1 VLPAG
6 PVRVTEREQ
15 VPFAQE
21 PEACTLDVPRG
32 PVEVPERVQALASAM
47 AAIERAPASVDM
59 AMSFFM
65 VAVSLMDEGC
75 RCGSHARRLA
85 APCQP
90 DIAAEKRLISFCR
103 WNVTVCNNGASGL
116 ARRATLFRMRL

>member
-15 VPFAQE
+15 EPFAHD
-21 PEACTLDVPRG
+21 PVACTLDVPRG
-32 PVEVPERVQALASAM
+32 PVEVPERVQALASAT

-65 VAVSLMDEGC
+65 VAVSFG
-75 RCGSHARRLA
+75 
-85 APCQP
+85 
-90 DIAAEKRLISFCR
+90 
-103 WNVTVCNNGASGL
+103 
-116 ARRATLFRMRL
+116 

>member
-1 VLPAG
+1 
-6 PVRVTEREQ
+6 
-15 VPFAQE
+15 
-21 PEACTLDVPRG
+21 
-32 PVEVPERVQALASAM
+32 M

-65 VAVSLMDEGC
+65 VAVSLMGEGC
-75 RCGSHARRLA
+75 RCGSHARRLR

-90 DIAAEKRLISFCR
+90 AIAAEKQLISFCR

-116 ARRATLFRMRL
+116 ARRATLSRIRP

>member
-15 VPFAQE
+15 EPLAQL

-32 PVEVPERVQALASAM
+32 PVVVPERVQALASAT
-47 AAIERAPASVDM
+47 AAIERALASVDM

-65 VAVSLMDEGC
+65 VAVSSMDEGC
-75 RCGSHARRLA
+75 RCGSHAQESAGAMSAGYRSGETAGIGLST
-85 APCQP
+85 Q
-90 DIAAEKRLISFCR
+90 
-103 WNVTVCNNGASGL
+103 CNSA
-116 ARRATLFRMRL
+116 